1 MILIL
6 HLDMQNSIGKTQRY
20 GMTGHRTGR
29 IEARERQKMRYS
41 ATFGSPLIALIIAI
55 AASSW
60 LAADDNERPPIE
72 YSRSTPDNCVSKL
85 QSRLESGESKLKYI
99 DGQGYLPALLEALEV
114 PVESQLLVFSKTS
127 LQRHRI
133 SPRTP
138 RAIYFND
145 DVYVGYCQS
154 GEVLEISSV
163 DPQLGAVF
171 YTLEQ
176 KPADLPTLQR
186 QTENCLICHSSSRT
200 ESVPGHLVRS
210 LFVDAGGQPILSA
223 GSYSVDHSTPLA
235 RRWGGW
241 YVTGTHGSQS
251 HLGNLIVRGQDAIHS
266 VDNAQGQNVTQL
278 ADRLAVG
285 KYLTPHSD
293 LIALM
298 VLEHQTLVHNRLTKA
313 NFAARQALHYQ
324 SEVNRSFGEPE
335 GNRME
340 STTRRIENAGNDV
353 VEALLLVDEAKVTT
367 PIQGTSDFANKFS
380 RQGPHDDQGRSLR
393 DLDLQRRLFK
403 YPCSYLIY
411 SPAFDGLP
419 REMRDYVWQRLWDVL
434 ANPNDARF
442 KHLSAED
449 RRAIVD
455 ILRTTKTDLPK
466 YWTATVGT

>member
-1 MILIL
+1 
-6 HLDMQNSIGKTQRY
+6 
-20 GMTGHRTGR
+20 MTATEQGELKRASGT
-29 IEARERQKMRYS
+29 MRYP
-41 ATFGSPLIALIIAI
+41 ATYGSPLIALVISI

-60 LAADDNERPPIE
+60 LAADENERPPIE

-85 QSRLESGESKLKYI
+85 QARLESGESRLKYT
-99 DGQGYLPALLEALEV
+99 DGQGYLPALLEALGV

-154 GEVLEISSV
+154 GDVLEVSAV

-176 KPADLPTLQR
+176 KPAERPALQR

-210 LFVDAGGQPILSA
+210 LFVDAGGQPLLSA

-235 RRWGGW
+235 QRWGGW
-241 YVTGTHGSQS
+241 YVTGTHGPQT
-251 HLGNLIVRGQDAIHS
+251 HLGNLIVRGHDVRQD
-266 VDNAQGQNVTQL
+266 VDNTQGQNVTQL
-278 ADRLAVG
+278 ADRLAVE

-298 VLEHQTLVHNRLTKA
+298 VLEHQTLMHNRLAKA
-313 NFAARQALHYQ
+313 NFAARQALHYEI
-324 SEVNRSFGEPE
+324 EVNRSFGEPE
-335 GNRME
+335 DKRLE
-340 STTRRIENAGNDV
+340 STTRRIESAGNDL
-353 VEALLLVDEAKVTT
+353 VEALLLVDEAKLTA
-367 PIQGTSDFANKFS
+367 PLQGTSDYANQFS
-380 RQGPHDDQGRSLR
+380 RQGPHDGQGRSLR
-393 DLDLQRRLFK
+393 DLDLERRLFK

-411 SPAFDGLP
+411 SPAFDCLP

-434 ANPNDARF
+434 ANPKDAKF
-442 KHLSAED
+442 THLSPED
-449 RRAIVD
+449 RRAIIE
-455 ILRTTKTDLPK
+455 ILRATKSDLPE
-466 YWTATVGT
+466 YWTAAIES

>member
-1 MILIL
+1 
-6 HLDMQNSIGKTQRY
+6 
-20 GMTGHRTGR
+20 
-29 IEARERQKMRYS
+29 MRHSVTVGYL
-41 ATFGSPLIALIIAI
+41 LIALVFAI
-55 AASSW
+55 ATSTR

-72 YSRSTPDNCVSKL
+72 YSRGTPDNCVSKL
-85 QSRLESGESKLKYI
+85 QSRLESGQSRLEYSDRL
-99 DGQGYLPALLEALEV
+99 GFLPALLRALDV

-138 RAIYFND
+138 RAIYFD
-145 DVYVGYCQS
+145 DEVYVGYCRS
-154 GEVLEISSV
+154 GEVLEVSSV

-176 KPADLPTLQR
+176 KPADHPILQR

-223 GSYSVDHSTPLA
+223 GSYSVDHSTPLE

-241 YVTGTHGSQS
+241 YVTGTHGSQT
-251 HLGNLIVRGQDAIHS
+251 HLGNLIIRGQDVRQP
-266 VDNAQGQNVTQL
+266 VDNAQGQNVTGL
-278 ADRLAVG
+278 ANRLEVQE
-285 KYLTPHSD
+285 YLTPHSD

-324 SEVNRSFGEPE
+324 LEVNRALGDPQDK
-335 GNRME
+335 RME
-340 STTRRIENAGNDV
+340 STTHRIQSAGND
-353 VEALLLVDEAKVTT
+353 LVDALVMVDETRLTA
-367 PIQGTSDFANKFS
+367 PIRGTSNYSNNFS
-380 RQGPHDDQGRSLR
+380 KQGPRDSQGRSLR

-419 REMRDYVWQRLWDVL
+419 REMRDYVWHRLWDVL
-434 ANPNDARF
+434 ANPNGARF
-442 KHLSAED
+442 KHLSPED
-449 RRAIVD
+449 HRAIIE
-455 ILRTTKTDLPK
+455 ILQATKPGLPE
-466 YWTATVGT
+466 YWTASAGA